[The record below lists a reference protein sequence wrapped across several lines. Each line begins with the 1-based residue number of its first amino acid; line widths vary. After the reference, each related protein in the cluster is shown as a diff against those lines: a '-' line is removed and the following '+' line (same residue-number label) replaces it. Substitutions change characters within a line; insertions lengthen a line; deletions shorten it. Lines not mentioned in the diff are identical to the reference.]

1 MERIFNGV
9 SRQTHRDNSPAVNN
23 GQKTVWH
30 DPELGKKAIPAG
42 LRNVNSREIDVD
54 GGSRRPARRAI

>member
-1 MERIFNGV
+1 
-9 SRQTHRDNSPAVNN
+9 VNN

-42 LRNVNSREIDVD
+42 LRNVNSREVDVD
-54 GGSRRPARRAI
+54 GGPRRPARRAI